1 VSVLPLLLIA
11 DFFTKMDKIFSVLP
25 FSLKICVLSG
35 FCPFTCLERGRQNE
49 HPFSEKIF
57 SAENK
62 KAENPPIYEHFRL
75 KKIFE
80 NFLI

>member
-1 VSVLPLLLIA
+1 MNTL
-11 DFFTKMDKIFSVLP
+11 FQK
-25 FSLKICVLSG
+25 
-35 FCPFTCLERGRQNE
+35 
-49 HPFSEKIF
+49 KIF

-62 KAENPPIYEHFRL
+62 KAENPAIYGHFRL